1 MLVLSRRQNDSIVF
15 PNLGITVQV
24 VRISGNSVRIGV
36 NAPDGVTVLR
46 HEIAKNQGIMPSTG
60 DFRFPA
66 KELSHRAR
74 NRLNSAML
82 ALHLLQKQLHLDH
95 TADAMKTLDK
105 ALLELA
111 SLDQKSSQEAAK
123 PNKGVRAL
131 LVEDDA
137 NESELLAGFLQASG
151 LSVDTAAD
159 GCKAIDY
166 LSHHKRPDVVL
177 LDMHM
182 PRCDGPATISA
193 IRENPRLKGLKIF
206 AVSGSE
212 PAECGVSVGPQGAD
226 RWFSKPIDPRR
237 LVGQINADFRGL
249 N

>member
-24 VRISGNSVRIGV
+24 VRISGSTVRIGV
-36 NAPDGVTVLR
+36 KAPDGITVLR
-46 HEIAKNQGIMPSTG
+46 HEIAEDMGHELPSTG
-60 DFRFPA
+60 FRFPT

-82 ALHLLQKQLHLDH
+82 ALHLLQKQLDLGR

-111 SLDQKSSQEAAK
+111 SLDSKSEDAAAK
-123 PNKGVRAL
+123 EAKSVRAL

-151 LSVDTAAD
+151 FSVDTADD

-166 LSHHKRPDVVL
+166 LSCHARPDVVL

-182 PRCDGPATISA
+182 PRCNGPATISA
-193 IRENPRLKGLKIF
+193 IRGNPQLEGLKIF

-212 PAECGVSVGPQGAD
+212 PSECGVSVGPHGAD